1 MVVNGKGKRKVNG
14 KSARPRTKKT
24 LRKETGKGTGGQAK
38 AEARNRKGKGKA
50 PQTSKSE
57 LLTKMSKH
65 VKQSKMKKGNFK
77 HSKEI
82 CLDLKS
88 DSDIQDGPPN
98 DPKLV
103 QDWSKTVPKVCIFY
117 DGFSLQFRI
126 ILEPI
131 LVPIWIHLGSQ
142 DRSKIRSR
150 IKLRQHASTRSPQEA
165 PVV

>member
-1 MVVNGKGKRKVNG
+1 MGKAQDHAQRKPSERKPGKG
-14 KSARPRTKKT
+14 P
-24 LRKETGKGTGGQAK
+24 GGQAK

-103 QDWSKTVPKVCIFY
+103 QD
-117 DGFSLQFRI
+117 
-126 ILEPI
+126 
-131 LVPIWIHLGSQ
+131 
-142 DRSKIRSR
+142 
-150 IKLRQHASTRSPQEA
+150 
-165 PVV
+165 